1 MSFNYIAAISALECK
16 NFIKSDS
23 PNAIDL
29 GFQTPSIEIDK
40 FIEYLLKN
48 KKTISD
54 SQITNLNKIK
64 DKNFS
69 TRDFFTAINFKDYAA
84 IDINGVQ
91 DSYQYDLNFNI
102 EEKYNFKNQYDLVI
116 NNGTGEH
123 VFNQFSL
130 FENFHNLTKKNGIML
145 NILPFIDWINHGFYN
160 FNPILFA
167 DLSAG
172 NDYEIIKISFANRM
186 GSELDLK
193 KEDHLILFEQIKPSL
208 VNTAFA
214 NFIDLAKKKLG
225 ANIIL
230 KVITK
235 KNNDLPFQIPLQGK
249 YLHDIENINSNY
261 SDQKKGSSGALN
273 QISDGAKRNL

>member
-16 NFIKSDS
+16 NLIKSDS

-29 GFQTPSIEIDK
+29 GCQTPSIEIDE
-40 FIEYLLKN
+40 FIEYSLIN

-54 SQITNLNKIK
+54 SQIANLNKIK

-84 IDINGVQ
+84 IDINGEH
-91 DSYQYDLNFNI
+91 DSYQFDLNFNV

-186 GSELDLK
+186 GSELELK
-193 KEDHLILFEQIKPSL
+193 KEDNLILFEQIKPSH

-214 NFIDLAKKKLG
+214 KFIDLAKKKLG

-235 KNNDLPFQIPLQGK
+235 KNNELPFQTPLQGK
-249 YLHDIENINSNY
+249 YLHDIKNINSNY
-261 SDQKKGSSGALN
+261 SDQKKGSSDALN
-273 QISDGAKRNL
+273 QIYDGAKRNL